1 MIIVKTNSSG
11 NVQWYSVFWGGTKMD
26 AFYSVD
32 QTSDGDFIATGI
44 TKDDNGT
51 TPPL

>member
-1 MIIVKTNSSG
+1 M
-11 NVQWYSVFWGGTKMD
+11 VQVLGGTQMD

-32 QTSDGDFIATGI
+32 QTSDGSFIAAGI